1 MKKQNYIKK
10 EGNLWSIATPP
21 RKYTVIETKRKRIR
35 VYE

>member
-10 EGNLWSIATPP
+10 EGNLWSIANPP
-21 RKYTVIETKRKRIR
+21 RRFTVIETKRKRIR